1 MDGETRPITTMV
13 ELHDLGRVTISPA
26 VLARIVER
34 AALGVPG
41 VAALS
46 PRHPRF
52 DRLRGGSGLLPGGVR
67 VGVSGETVSADI
79 AIVATSGTNILELGQ
94 RIQHEV
100 GEALKRMVGMEPGA
114 INVYVDDVC

>member
-1 MDGETRPITTMV
+1 MDGETRPITTMG

-34 AALGVPG
+34 TALGVPG

-114 INVYVDDVC
+114 INVYVDDVY